1 MNIRERLRNTHSLSA
16 NERTIAEYLLN
27 QTTEAVGMDYH
38 KLAERCHVSVS
49 CVFRLCRKL
58 EVKGFNELK
67 LRLSKELNEELSRYR
82 NVDFSMPFGA
92 DDSLESLTNS
102 LANVYKQTIDD
113 TIRMLDIQEFKAVV
127 SVLTQ
132 APRIFFIGS
141 GSNLLIGQSLMQ
153 KLQEIG
159 VNIHVPSEFAD
170 GRLVCSS
177 AEAGSAAL
185 VVSYAGI
192 SSYML
197 ECVKE
202 LRLRKVKIIL
212 ISSRLDQK
220 LHYFAD
226 YRLYLCSKENPQM
239 KIANFSSSCSAQFL
253 CDLLFS
259 AYFQQNYERFWRYRK
274 KKTYL

>member
-38 KLAERCHVSVS
+38 QLAECCHVSVS

-202 LRLRKVKIIL
+202 LRLRKVKMIL

-259 AYFQQNYERFWRYRK
+259 AYFQQNYERFWQYRK

>member
-38 KLAERCHVSVS
+38 QLAERCHVSVS

-226 YRLYLCSKENPQM
+226 YRLYLCSKEKQR
-239 KIANFSSSCSAQFL
+239 Q
-253 CDLLFS
+253 
-259 AYFQQNYERFWRYRK
+259 
-274 KKTYL
+274 